1 MNKPISTPNNID
13 DYGSSYSKNEE
24 ELKREFA
31 RSYFT
36 LIGFS
41 ICYAF
46 IAGLFCIIEPAC
58 AGGGIAEVKAY
69 LNGVNVRE
77 AVRMKV
83 LITKMLSMSFAS
95 ASGLPIGREGP
106 MIHCGSIVG
115 AAVSQGR
122 TKLLGWDTSWTK
134 FQDLRNDR
142 SKRDFVTFGAA
153 AGVTAAFQAPIGGIM
168 FTLEEGAS
176 FWSTSLTFRAF
187 FCALMTQLTYEIIT
201 SIKTMS
207 YTSNPEYAQQGPY
220 QDDDDYIPASLLD
233 ASDSFNL
240 LSENLAFLPFGSF
253 KNTPKPQPVE
263 LIFFILIGA
272 SGGLLGAL
280 FNYICEKMYHLR
292 RKYKAVH
299 YRMLEL
305 LTLTFLWNTIS
316 FVLPMINRN
325 GWCQQIPTDS
335 ANWTETQYSLVS
347 SLQQFHCPTGQYNQ
361 LASLFLTSPDVAMQ
375 QFFHFPSIEGYAAN
389 AFNTNALVLFFLP
402 YFFFAAVSFGSFC
415 PTGLFIPTLMAGAAY
430 GRIWG
435 HILNVLSD
443 EDALITFSNPG
454 TYAVIGAAAMLGM
467 IFMITTSTICK
478 LIIIIIRWY
487 VTYDNNRNSYVNRG
501 MW

>member
-1 MNKPISTPNNID
+1 MNVPISTNNNID
-13 DYGSSYSKNEE
+13 DHSSNDDKDIP
-24 ELKREFA
+24 KKFA
-31 RSYFT
+31 NAYFT
-36 LIGFS
+36 LLGFS
-41 ICYAF
+41 VCYAF

-77 AVRMKV
+77 AVRVKV
-83 LITKMLSMSFAS
+83 LITKMLSMAFAS

-115 AAVSQGR
+115 AAISQGR
-122 TKLLGWDTSWTK
+122 TKLFGWDTSWTK

-201 SIKTMS
+201 SLKTMS
-207 YTSNPEYAQQGPY
+207 YTTNPGNAQQGPY

-233 ASDSFNL
+233 DNPDKFNL

-280 FNYICEKMYHLR
+280 FNYICEKMYHFR
-292 RKYKAVH
+292 TKYNAVH
-299 YRMLEL
+299 FRMLEL
-305 LTLTFLWNTIS
+305 LTLTSLWTTIS
-316 FVLPMINRN
+316 FVLPMINRE

-335 ANWTETQYSLVS
+335 ANWTETQYRLVGN
-347 SLQQFHCPTGQYNQ
+347 LNY
-361 LASLFLTSPDVAMQ
+361 
-375 QFFHFPSIEGYAAN
+375 
-389 AFNTNALVLFFLP
+389 
-402 YFFFAAVSFGSFC
+402 
-415 PTGLFIPTLMAGAAY
+415 LFI
-430 GRIWG
+430 
-435 HILNVLSD
+435 
-443 EDALITFSNPG
+443 
-454 TYAVIGAAAMLGM
+454 
-467 IFMITTSTICK
+467 
-478 LIIIIIRWY
+478 
-487 VTYDNNRNSYVNRG
+487 
-501 MW
+501 